1 MRRSL
6 LYIAIFIL
14 VLSLVGCKRKP
25 AAIQSNDPPEK
36 LISESVSGNL
46 PTETKNEDL
55 SGGGAESAATTF
67 VSIHDVVPQ
76 YDTTSSEMFFI
87 SDNQHDDAQCK
98 TSYVHLPNMGHFE
111 YANDVF
117 TVCTDEV
124 YMNQGNHYAAYVIEN
139 GQFEEL
145 GRETFSKEY
154 DLFGNTYRVE
164 FEYAVYDGQILITYS
179 PACNETNHVHG
190 AVEFLEN
197 NSCLVGFAEQASSG
211 ETMYHLMILD
221 LSNGELTDLY
231 SSLSPEL
238 QKKLRCSQVDNI
250 AFISDN
256 RFVIEQVDGSF
267 YYVDTVDN
275 VACNLDSLVG
285 VEIKQCSVVGENV
298 VCWNAD
304 GDYWEINVADLSTRL
319 LLNDKKDSYAS
330 GIWYEN
336 GCSFTVYKS
345 EGKFHVFDFVK
356 KTDRIITPP
365 DGWEL
370 RTETFHASPDGRR
383 FYTIKREDNGPIQLL
398 AFDCDLMKFVEICR
412 TNLNTVDE
420 TMGGWTADGKIFIQ
434 SQNGTDIYIYD
445 VK

>member
-6 LYIAIFIL
+6 IYIAIFIL
-14 VLSLVGCKRKP
+14 VLSLVGCKRKS
-25 AAIQSNDPPEK
+25 AGIQSDDPPEK

-46 PTETKNEDL
+46 PTETENEDL

-76 YDTTSSEMFFI
+76 YDTTSSEMIFF
-87 SDNQHDDAQCK
+87 SADQHDDTQCEA
-98 TSYVHLPNMGHFE
+98 SYVHLPNRGHFE

-117 TVCTDEV
+117 MVCTDEV
-124 YMNQGNHYAAYVIEN
+124 YMNQGNHFAAYVIEN
-139 GQFEEL
+139 AQFEEL
-145 GRETFSKEY
+145 GRETFSQEY
-154 DLFGNTYRVE
+154 DLFGSTYRVE
-164 FEYAVYDGQILITYS
+164 FEYSAYDGQIYITYS
-179 PACNETNHVHG
+179 PACNEEKHVHG
-190 AVEFLEN
+190 AVEYLKN
-197 NSCLVGFAEQASSG
+197 NSCLVVFEEQDPSG
-211 ETMYHLMILD
+211 ETLYHLMILD

-231 SSLSPEL
+231 SALSPEL
-238 QKKLRCSQVDNI
+238 QKRLLCGYVDNI
-250 AFISDN
+250 AFISES
-256 RFVIEQVDGSF
+256 RFVIEQVNGPF
-267 YYVDTVDN
+267 YYVDSVDN
-275 VACNLDSLVG
+275 VVCNLDSLVG
-285 VEIKQCSVVGENV
+285 VGIKQCSVVGENV

-319 LLNDKKDSYAS
+319 LLSDKKDSYAS

-336 GCSFTVYKS
+336 GCSFAVYKS
-345 EGKFHVFDFVK
+345 EGKYHVFDYAK

-370 RTETFHASPDGRR
+370 RMETFHASPDGRR

-398 AFDCDLMKFVEICR
+398 VFDCDLIKFVEVCR

-420 TMGGWTADGKIFIQ
+420 TIGGWTDDGKIIIQ